1 MKISELLN
9 YGYNQLK
16 KANIETY
23 KLDAQLLLAKV
34 LNKDRLFIVTNRNF
48 EAEAEDFKEYTKVI
62 GLREKKMPVKYIL
75 GQCEFMDID
84 FYIKEGVLIPRP
96 DTEVLAEEA
105 IEAIKKYEYKNI
117 ADVCCGSGIIGLSIA
132 EYLKDT
138 KVSLYD
144 ISDIAIEVTRENI
157 HRLNLYNR
165 AEVYKSDL
173 LKKAAEV
180 NSKFDMIA
188 SNPPY
193 IKREVI
199 PSLMED
205 VKNYEPYIALCGGED
220 GLDFYREIVRQAKPL
235 LKDNGMIAFE
245 IGYDQK
251 EAVSSLLSAANFK
264 DIVCIKDFGG
274 HDRVVRGKLVK
285 NKE

>member
-1 MKISELLN
+1 MNIGELLS

-16 KANIETY
+16 NASIETY

-34 LNKDRLFIVTNRNF
+34 LNKDRLFIITNRNF
-48 EAEAEDFKEYTKVI
+48 ETEAEDFEEYTRIV

-75 GQCEFMDID
+75 GECEFMDIN

-96 DTEVLAEEA
+96 DTEVLVEDS
-105 IEAIKKYEYKNI
+105 IEAIKKYDYKII

-132 EYLKDT
+132 QYLKNT

-144 ISDIAIEVTRENI
+144 ISDTAIEVTKENI
-157 HRLNLYNR
+157 HRLDLYNR

-173 LKKAAEV
+173 LNKAVES
-180 NSKFDMIA
+180 NIKFDVIL

-193 IKREVI
+193 IKKEVI

-220 GLDFYREIVRQAKPL
+220 GLDFYRKIIKQAEAL
-235 LKDNGMIAFE
+235 LSDNGMIAFE

-251 EAVSSLLSAANFK
+251 EAVSSLLISAGFK

-274 HDRVVRGKLVK
+274 HDRVVKGFYSY
-285 NKE
+285 NE

>member
-1 MKISELLN
+1 MNIGELLN
-9 YGYNQLK
+9 YGYNKLK
-16 KANIETY
+16 NANIETY

-34 LNKDRLFIVTNRNF
+34 LNKDRLFIMTNRNF
-48 EAEAEDFKEYTKVI
+48 EAEAEDSEEYTRIV

-75 GQCEFMDID
+75 GECEFMDIN

-96 DTEVLAEEA
+96 DTEVLVEDA
-105 IEAIKKYEYKNI
+105 IEAVKKYDYSNI

-132 EYLKDT
+132 QYIKNT

-144 ISDIAIEVTRENI
+144 ISDTAIEVTRENI

-165 AEVYKSDL
+165 TEVYKSDL
-173 LKKAAEV
+173 LNKAVES
-180 NSKFDMIA
+180 NNKFDMIL

-193 IKREVI
+193 IKKEVI

-220 GLDFYREIVRQAKPL
+220 GLDFYRKIIKQAETL
-235 LKDNGMIAFE
+235 LSDNGMIAFE

-251 EAVSSLLSAANFK
+251 EAVSSLLIAAGFK

-274 HDRVVRGKLVK
+274 HDRVVKGFYSYI
-285 NKE
+285 E